1 MQMPNVK
8 STMKDPKNKVTYDV
22 LAYRPLS
29 YAELLQSV
37 RAYHAQPKVRRRKA
51 PLKNAT
57 ITILTIHGAS
67 PGL

>member
-8 STMKDPKNKVTYDV
+8 STITDPKNKVTYDV

-29 YAELLQSV
+29 YAELVQSV
-37 RAYHAQPKVRRRKA
+37 RAYHAQPKVRRRRT
-51 PLKNAT
+51 PLKNAM
-57 ITILTIHGAS
+57 ITIITIHGAS